1 MAAMTYES
9 IVQTVRD
16 KFSKV
21 DVSSVPGVLAYQF
34 NVEGKVNGIFY
45 VEIKD
50 GQVHV
55 EPYEYYDRNAI
66 IIMNGTNLLKLISGK
81 LDPVVAFTTGK
92 LKVEGDI
99 NAALELTKFLK

>member
-1 MAAMTYES
+1 MAMTYES
-9 IVQTVRD
+9 IVETVRNRF
-16 KFSKV
+16 KNV
-21 DVSSVPGVLAYQF
+21 DVSSVTGTLAYQF

-50 GQVHV
+50 GKVNV

-66 IIMNGTNLLKLISGK
+66 IIMNGTNLIKLINGK
-81 LDPVVAFTTGK
+81 LDPVIAFTTGK

-99 NAALELTKFLK
+99 NAALELTKFLKQ

>member
-1 MAAMTYES
+1 MAMAYES
-9 IVQTVRD
+9 IVETVRNRF
-16 KFSKV
+16 KNV
-21 DVSSVPGVLAYQF
+21 DVSSVPGTLAYQF

-50 GQVHV
+50 GRVNV

-66 IIMNGTNLLKLISGK
+66 IIMNGTNLIKLINGK
-81 LDPVVAFTTGK
+81 LDPVIAFTTGK

-99 NAALELTKFLK
+99 NAALELTKFLKQ

>member
-9 IVQTVRD
+9 IVETVRE

-21 DVSSVPGVLAYQF
+21 DVSSVPGGLAYQF
-34 NVEGKVNGIFY
+34 NIEGKVSGIFY

-66 IIMNGTNLLKLISGK
+66 IIMNGTNLLKLVNGK

>member
-1 MAAMTYES
+1 M
-9 IVQTVRD
+9 RD
-16 KFSKV
+16 NIFRKPLLPLMLSKRFNC
-21 DVSSVPGVLAYQF
+21 SVPGTLAYQF

-50 GQVHV
+50 GRVNV

-66 IIMNGTNLLKLISGK
+66 IIMNGTNLIKLINGK
-81 LDPVVAFTTGK
+81 LDPVIAFTTGK

-99 NAALELTKFLK
+99 NAALELTKFLKQ

>member
-9 IVQTVRD
+9 IVKTVRE
-16 KFSKV
+16 KFTKV

-34 NVEGKVNGIFY
+34 NIEGKVNGIFY

-66 IIMNGTNLLKLISGK
+66 IIMNGTNLLKLVNGK

>member
-1 MAAMTYES
+1 MAMTYES
-9 IVQTVRD
+9 IVETVRNRF
-16 KFSKV
+16 KNV
-21 DVSSVPGVLAYQF
+21 DVSSVPGTLAYQF

-50 GQVHV
+50 GRVNV

-66 IIMNGTNLLKLISGK
+66 IIMNGTNLIKLINGK
-81 LDPVVAFTTGK
+81 LDPVIAFTTGK

-99 NAALELTKFLK
+99 NAALELTKFLKQ